1 MLNFVVFRFEY
12 FVFLVFNSKDEVDK
26 FFDGNFFKLV
36 KIIIDIVV
44 VGMFLNK
51 NNKGILVS

>member
-36 KIIIDIVV
+36 KIVIDIVV

-51 NNKGILVS
+51 NNKGKY